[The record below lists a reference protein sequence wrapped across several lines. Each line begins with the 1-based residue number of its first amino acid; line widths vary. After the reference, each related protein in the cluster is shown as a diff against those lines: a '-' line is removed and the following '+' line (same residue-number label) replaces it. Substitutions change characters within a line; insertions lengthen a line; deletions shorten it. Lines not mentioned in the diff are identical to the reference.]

1 MEAGGAS
8 ETPERPLGAEG
19 TAGAGPCSGTPS
31 GARLGQAAR
40 GTQEISGKRQK
51 ECPVRA
57 SECPV
62 PTSSELLPSFTLP
75 LRSPV
80 LLPRSWSSRQVLCGD
95 PALCHQWQPRRAWA
109 ALAQGSSL
117 SRLRI
122 LASHRALGGFYFKSI

>member
-1 MEAGGAS
+1 MY
-8 ETPERPLGAEG
+8 
-19 TAGAGPCSGTPS
+19 
-31 GARLGQAAR
+31 
-40 GTQEISGKRQK
+40 KRQK
-51 ECPVRA
+51 ERPVRA

-62 PTSSELLPSFTLP
+62 PTSSELLPSFTLT